1 MNNVHKKCNVCGR
14 ELKEFSLGNYFDIDL
29 GEVGYGSIY
38 DGLRFSCTLCYDC
51 FDKIVN
57 RIDFAVNPFTE
68 EE

>member
-1 MNNVHKKCNVCGR
+1 MSNVHKKGNVCGR
-14 ELKEFSLGNYFDIDL
+14 KLSKSGLINHFDIDL
-29 GEVGYGSIY
+29 GEIGYGSTY
-38 DGLRFSCTLCYDC
+38 DGLRFSCTLCYKC

>member
-14 ELKEFSLGNYFDIDL
+14 KLSESCLVNHFDIDL

-38 DGLRFSCTLCYDC
+38 DGLRFSCTLCYKC

-57 RIDFAVNPFTE
+57 RIDFAVDPFME

>member
-1 MNNVHKKCNVCGR
+1 MNDVHKKCNVCGR
-14 ELKEFSLGNYFDIDL
+14 ELKEFSLGNYFDI
-29 GEVGYGSIY
+29 VY